1 MGGKERIN
9 TNEKKKQPLTKTLKN
24 CIIQIQE
31 DGSVGKTL
39 AGKPD
44 NLNAIPG
51 NNRKGQTDVV
61 ASI

>member
-1 MGGKERIN
+1 ME
-9 TNEKKKQPLTKTLKN
+9 KKQPLTKTLKN

-31 DGSVGKTL
+31 DRSVGKTL

-51 NNRKGQTDVV
+51 DNRKGQTDVV
-61 ASI
+61 ASV